1 MISKKENVYFYILK
15 LELILGSVC
24 MISILN
30 LIKLFLSNC
39 YLSLV
44 AKISDIDSISLYYLI
59 LLEVNIY
66 KYFILSYYVYYNVNY
81 LILLDDI
88 VFLIEF

>member
-1 MISKKENVYFYILK
+1 MISKKENVYFCILK

-30 LIKLFLSNC
+30 FIKLFLSNC
-39 YLSLV
+39 YLSLI
-44 AKISDIDSISLYYLI
+44 AKISDMDSISLYYLI

-66 KYFILSYYVYYNVNY
+66 KYFILSYNVYYNVNY

>member
-66 KYFILSYYVYYNVNY
+66 KYFILSYNVYYNVNY

>member
-44 AKISDIDSISLYYLI
+44 AKISDIDSISLCYLI

-66 KYFILSYYVYYNVNY
+66 KYFILSYNVYYNVNY

>member
-44 AKISDIDSISLYYLI
+44 AKISDIDSISLYYFI

-66 KYFILSYYVYYNVNY
+66 KYFILSYNVYYNVNY

>member
-30 LIKLFLSNC
+30 LIKLILSNC

-44 AKISDIDSISLYYLI
+44 SKISDIDSISLCYLI

-66 KYFILSYYVYYNVNY
+66 KYFILSYNVYYNVNY

>member
-44 AKISDIDSISLYYLI
+44 AKISYIDSISLCYLI

-66 KYFILSYYVYYNVNY
+66 KYFILSYNVYYNVNY

>member
-1 MISKKENVYFYILK
+1 MISKKENVYFYMLK

-44 AKISDIDSISLYYLI
+44 AKISDIDSISLCYLI

-66 KYFILSYYVYYNVNY
+66 KYFILSYNVYYNVNY